1 MDIGGAEPPSHVPV
15 AAPTRMPLA
24 IRILYML
31 VFAVTMWIMVWVL
44 AVSVVAQL
52 IMIVLAGQANPD
64 LLKFSKGLSRYFVQ
78 VVEFLT
84 FLTEKPPFPFASWP
98 D

>member
-1 MDIGGAEPPSHVPV
+1 LDIGGAEPPAQAPA

-24 IRILYML
+24 IRVLYML
-31 VFAVTMWIMVWVL
+31 IFAVTMWIMVWVL

-52 IMIVLAGQANPD
+52 IMILLGGQANPE
-64 LLKFSKGLSRYFVQ
+64 LLKFSKGLSRYFTQ